1 MSKLS
6 AKVKNLIEKFKSKSS
21 KFKIAVSAV
30 AVLTLAGL
38 IVLGVSL
45 SKPKYDVLFSNM
57 DPKDSGAV
65 IQSLKDNKVNY
76 KVSGNSIL
84 VPKDQVDSLRMQLL
98 SSVPMTNGSQG
109 FELMDKSQFG
119 QTDAQMQINYQRALQ
134 GELERTIKGF
144 DAVESARVHLV
155 MPQDSAFVKDN
166 KPGSASVTVKLK
178 PGNKLTSEQVK
189 AIMAL
194 VSGSVKN
201 IPMANVQVIDDNLT
215 LLSKDVEVDSKKDEA
230 ASVEKQ
236 QDLKDDYEKKLEK
249 KVTDMLEAVYGKD
262 KVKVKINADLNFD
275 AQQTDTTTYDPKTV
289 IVSQHTVKDSGN
301 GGSTANT
308 ASPVD
313 NNMVNNTTTTTN
325 NNGSV
330 NTHDETTTNY
340 DVSKVED
347 KTIKAPG
354 QVKRLTTSV
363 VLDGNLDAQ
372 TKNAVNNLV
381 VSAVGFDTNRGDS
394 ISVEGLPFDTTLKD
408 NAKKD
413 LDAMNKAI
421 DQANKMK
428 LYTGIGA
435 GILALAL
442 IIGGIVLFLRKK
454 KKETEAEE
462 EEDLIQPKGID
473 ALIDDNTKEEPKQP
487 QFKPIDFEADNE
499 KVHVENEIRKYAKEK
514 PDQVAEVI
522 KSWIAEDER

>member
-1 MSKLS
+1 MNKLS
-6 AKVKNLIEKFKSKSS
+6 GIVKNLIEKFKSKSG

-30 AVLTLAGL
+30 AVLTLVGL
-38 IVLGVSL
+38 ILLGVSL
-45 SKPKYDVLFSNM
+45 GKTKYDVLFSNM

-65 IQSLKDNKVNY
+65 IQSLKDSKTSY

-84 VPKDQVDSLRMQLL
+84 VPKDQVDTLRMQLL
-98 SSVPMTNGSQG
+98 SSITMTNGSQG
-109 FELMDKSQFG
+109 FELLDKSQFG
-119 QTDAQMQINYQRALQ
+119 ETDAQMQINYQRALQ

-144 DAVESARVHLV
+144 DAIDSARVHLV
-155 MPQDSAFVKDN
+155 TPQDSAFVKDTT
-166 KPGSASVTVKLK
+166 PGSASVTVKLK
-178 PGNKLTSEQVK
+178 PGNKLTSDQVK

-201 IPMANVQVIDDNLT
+201 IPIANVQVIDDNLT
-215 LLSKDVEVDSKKDEA
+215 LLSKDVDTDSKTDSA
-230 ASVEKQ
+230 TSVEKQ

-262 KVKVKINADLNFD
+262 KVKVKINADLDFN

-289 IVSQHTVKDSGN
+289 IVSQHSIKDSTN
-301 GGSTANT
+301 GGTTANS

-313 NNMVNNTTTTTN
+313 NNMVNSTTTTTN
-325 NNGSV
+325 TNGTV
-330 NTHDETTTNY
+330 TTHDETTTNY

-413 LDAMNKAI
+413 LDAMNKSI
-421 DQANKMK
+421 DQANKIK
-428 LYTGIGA
+428 LYSEIGA
-435 GILALAL
+435 GVLALGLL
-442 IIGGIVLFLRKK
+442 IAGIVIYLRRRKK
-454 KKETEAEE
+454 NT
-462 EEDLIQPKGID
+462 EEDSLEPKGID
-473 ALIDDNTKEEPKQP
+473 VLIDDNTEEQPPQP
-487 QFKPIDFEADNE
+487 QFKPINFEANSE
-499 KVHVENEIRKYAKEK
+499 KAHIENEIRKYAKDK
-514 PDQVAEVI
+514 PEQVAEII
-522 KSWIAEDER
+522 KSWMAEDER

>member
-1 MSKLS
+1 MNKLS
-6 AKVKNLIEKFKSKSS
+6 GMVKNLIEKFKSKSS

-38 IVLGVSL
+38 ILLGVSL

-65 IQSLKDNKVNY
+65 IQSLKDNKVSY

-84 VPKDQVDSLRMQLL
+84 VPKNQVDTLRMQLL
-98 SSVPMTNGSQG
+98 SSITLTNGSQG
-109 FELMDKSQFG
+109 FELLDKSQFG
-119 QTDAQMQINYQRALQ
+119 ETDAQMQINYQRALQ

-144 DAVESARVHLV
+144 DAVDSARVHLV
-155 MPQDSAFVKDN
+155 MPQDSAFVKDTT
-166 KPGSASVTVKLK
+166 PGSASVTVKLK
-178 PGNKLTSEQVK
+178 PGNKLTTDQVK

-194 VSGSVKN
+194 ISGSVKN
-201 IPMANVQVIDDNLT
+201 IPIANVQVIDDNLT
-215 LLSKDVEVDSKKDEA
+215 LLSKDVETDTSKDA
-230 ASVEKQ
+230 STSVEKQ
-236 QDLKDDYEKKLEK
+236 QDLKADYEKKLEK

-275 AQQTDTTTYDPKTV
+275 AEQTDTTTYDPKTV
-289 IVSQHTVKDSGN
+289 IVSQHTIKDSTN
-301 GGSTANT
+301 GGSTANS

-313 NNMVNNTTTTTN
+313 NNMVNNTTTTTTN
-325 NNGSV
+325 GNGSV
-330 NTHDETTTNY
+330 TTHDEATTNY

-394 ISVEGLPFDTTLKD
+394 ISVEGLPFDTTLQD

-413 LDAMNKAI
+413 LNAMNQAAA
-421 DQANKMK
+421 QANRIK
-428 LYTGIGA
+428 LYAAIGA
-435 GILALAL
+435 GVLLLGL
-442 IIGGIVLFLRKK
+442 IIAAIVIYLRKK
-454 KKETEAEE
+454 KNNEEAEE
-462 EEDLIQPKGID
+462 DLLEPKGID
-473 ALIDDNTKEEPKQP
+473 VLIDDNTKEQP
-487 QFKPIDFEADNE
+487 VQPHFKPIDFEANNE
-499 KVHVENEIRKYAKEK
+499 KVHVENEIRKYAKDK
-514 PDQVAEVI
+514 PEQVAEII

>member
-1 MSKLS
+1 MNKLS
-6 AKVKNLIEKFKSKSS
+6 GIVKNLIEKFKSKSG

-30 AVLTLAGL
+30 AVLTLVGL
-38 IVLGVSL
+38 ILLGVSL
-45 SKPKYDVLFSNM
+45 GKTKYDVLFSNM

-65 IQSLKDNKVNY
+65 IQSLKDSKTSY

-84 VPKDQVDSLRMQLL
+84 VPKDQVDTLRMQLL
-98 SSVPMTNGSQG
+98 SSITMTNGSQG
-109 FELMDKSQFG
+109 FELLDKSQFG
-119 QTDAQMQINYQRALQ
+119 ETDAQMQINYQRALQ

-144 DAVESARVHLV
+144 DAIDSARVHLV
-155 MPQDSAFVKDN
+155 TPQDSAFVKDTT
-166 KPGSASVTVKLK
+166 PGSASVTVKLK
-178 PGNKLTSEQVK
+178 PGNKLTSDQVK

-201 IPMANVQVIDDNLT
+201 IPIANVQVIDDNLT
-215 LLSKDVEVDSKKDEA
+215 LLSKDVDTDSKTDSA
-230 ASVEKQ
+230 TSVEKQ

-262 KVKVKINADLNFD
+262 KVKVKINADLDFN

-289 IVSQHTVKDSGN
+289 IVSQHSIKDSTN
-301 GGSTANT
+301 GGTTANS

-313 NNMVNNTTTTTN
+313 NNMVNSTTTTTN
-325 NNGSV
+325 TNGTV
-330 NTHDETTTNY
+330 TTHDETTTNY
-340 DVSKVED
+340 DISKVED

-413 LDAMNKAI
+413 LDAMNKSI
-421 DQANKMK
+421 DQANKIK
-428 LYTGIGA
+428 LYSEIGA
-435 GILALAL
+435 GVLALGLL
-442 IIGGIVLFLRKK
+442 IAGIVIYLRRRKK
-454 KKETEAEE
+454 NT
-462 EEDLIQPKGID
+462 EEDSLEPKGID
-473 ALIDDNTKEEPKQP
+473 VLIDDNTEEQPPQP
-487 QFKPIDFEADNE
+487 QFKPINFEANSE
-499 KVHVENEIRKYAKEK
+499 KAHIENEIRKYAKDK
-514 PDQVAEVI
+514 PEQVAEII
-522 KSWIAEDER
+522 KSWMAEDER

>member
-1 MSKLS
+1 MNKLS
-6 AKVKNLIEKFKSKSS
+6 AMIKNLIEKFKSKSG

-38 IVLGVSL
+38 ILLGVSL

-65 IQSLKDNKVNY
+65 IQSLKDSKVSY

-84 VPKDQVDSLRMQLL
+84 VPKDQVDTLRMQLL
-98 SSVPMTNGSQG
+98 SSITMTNGSQG
-109 FELMDKSQFG
+109 FELLDKSQFG
-119 QTDAQMQINYQRALQ
+119 ETDAQMQINYQRALQ

-144 DAVESARVHLV
+144 DAIESARVHLV
-155 MPQDSAFVKDN
+155 TPQDSAFVKDTT
-166 KPGSASVTVKLK
+166 PGSASVTVKLK

-194 VSGSVKN
+194 ISGSVKN
-201 IPMANVQVIDDNLT
+201 IPMTNVQVIDDNLT
-215 LLSKDVEVDSKKDEA
+215 LLSKDVETDTNKDEA
-230 ASVEKQ
+230 TSVEKQ

-262 KVKVKINADLNFD
+262 KVKVKINADLDFD

-289 IVSQHTVKDSGN
+289 IVSQHTIKDSTN
-301 GGSTANT
+301 GGSTANS

-313 NNMVNNTTTTTN
+313 NNMVNSTTTTTTN
-325 NNGSV
+325 SNGSV
-330 NTHDETTTNY
+330 TTHDEATTNY

-413 LDAMNKAI
+413 LDAMNKSI
-421 DQANKMK
+421 DQANKIK
-428 LYTGIGA
+428 LYAEIGA
-435 GILALAL
+435 GVLALGL
-442 IIGGIVLFLRKK
+442 IIGGIVIYLRKK
-454 KKETEAEE
+454 KKNAEAEE
-462 EEDLIQPKGID
+462 DLLEPKGID
-473 ALIDDNTKEEPKQP
+473 VLIDDNTQEQPVQP
-487 QFKPIDFEADNE
+487 QFKPIDFEANNE
-499 KVHVENEIRKYAKEK
+499 KVHMENEIRKYAKDK
-514 PDQVAEVI
+514 PEQVAEII

>member
-1 MSKLS
+1 MNKLS
-6 AKVKNLIEKFKSKSS
+6 TMVKNLIEKFKSKNG

-38 IVLGVSL
+38 ILLGVSL

-65 IQSLKDNKVNY
+65 IQSLKDSKVSY

-84 VPKDQVDSLRMQLL
+84 VPKGQVDTLRMQLL
-98 SSVPMTNGSQG
+98 SSITMTNGSQG
-109 FELMDKSQFG
+109 FELLDKSQFG
-119 QTDAQMQINYQRALQ
+119 ETDAQMQINYQRALQ

-144 DAVESARVHLV
+144 DAIESARVHLV
-155 MPQDSAFVKDN
+155 TPQDSAFVKDTT
-166 KPGSASVTVKLK
+166 PGSASVTVKLK

-194 VSGSVKN
+194 ISGSVKS
-201 IPMANVQVIDDNLT
+201 IPIANVQVIDDNLT
-215 LLSKDVEVDSKKDEA
+215 LLSKDVETDTNKNEA
-230 ASVEKQ
+230 TSVEKQ

-289 IVSQHTVKDSGN
+289 IVSQHTIKDSTN
-301 GGSTANT
+301 GGSTVNS

-313 NNMVNNTTTTTN
+313 NNMVNSTTTTTTN
-325 NNGSV
+325 SNGSV
-330 NTHDETTTNY
+330 TAHDEATTNY

-413 LDAMNKAI
+413 LNAMNQAAA
-421 DQANKMK
+421 QANKIK
-428 LYTGIGA
+428 LYAEIGA
-435 GILALAL
+435 GVLALGL
-442 IIGGIVLFLRKK
+442 IIGGIIIFLRKK
-454 KKETEAEE
+454 KKNTEAQ
-462 EEDLIQPKGID
+462 EDLLEPKGID
-473 ALIDDNTKEEPKQP
+473 VLIDDNTKEQPAQP
-487 QFKPIDFEADNE
+487 QFKPIDFEANNE
-499 KVHVENEIRKYAKEK
+499 KVHMENEIRKYAKDK
-514 PDQVAEVI
+514 PEQVAEII